1 MNQPQTAPNKLWFLK
16 HIRLFDGISPS
27 EMQEMEKITRMEEV
41 KKRQPLYLPG
51 DPSSN
56 VYLLKKGRVKIAN
69 TAPNGK
75 EVTFDILEP
84 GEVFGELDVLEDAP
98 RSTSAETLD
107 DAVICVIPRKD
118 FDQYLAMHPT
128 VMFKLTKLIGLR
140 LKKIQSR
147 VEDLVFREV
156 PARLAHLLSELGKT
170 EGVVEKQG
178 IRLKVK
184 LTHQEMAN
192 LIGCSRETVS
202 TTMGQFRD
210 DGLIQIDGRTITI
223 LKPDGLSRLVSGP
236 LHFNIRTPS
245 NASAMGSVHGSHR
258 RRYGLAQ
265 ASDLC
270 PMFHKLKRAGE
281 TEDKTRP
288 LRKIVV
294 RLPRQGYLGHEVH
307 GGRFRERGLDELPQ
321 VELEPG
327 GVGEV
332 R

>member
-1 MNQPQTAPNKLWFLK
+1 MNQPQAAPNKLWFLK

-170 EGVVEKQG
+170 EGVAEKQG

-210 DGLIQIDGRTITI
+210 DGLIQLDGRTITI
-223 LKPDGLSRLVSGP
+223 LKPDGLSRLVS
-236 LHFNIRTPS
+236 
-245 NASAMGSVHGSHR
+245 
-258 RRYGLAQ
+258 
-265 ASDLC
+265 
-270 PMFHKLKRAGE
+270 
-281 TEDKTRP
+281 
-288 LRKIVV
+288 
-294 RLPRQGYLGHEVH
+294 
-307 GGRFRERGLDELPQ
+307 
-321 VELEPG
+321 
-327 GVGEV
+327 
-332 R
+332 

>member
-128 VMFKLTKLIGLR
+128 VMCKLTKLIGLR
-140 LKKIQSR
+140 RKKIQSR

-223 LKPDGLSRLVSGP
+223 LKPDGLSRLVS
-236 LHFNIRTPS
+236 
-245 NASAMGSVHGSHR
+245 
-258 RRYGLAQ
+258 
-265 ASDLC
+265 
-270 PMFHKLKRAGE
+270 
-281 TEDKTRP
+281 
-288 LRKIVV
+288 
-294 RLPRQGYLGHEVH
+294 
-307 GGRFRERGLDELPQ
+307 
-321 VELEPG
+321 
-327 GVGEV
+327 
-332 R
+332 

>member
-1 MNQPQTAPNKLWFLK
+1 MDHPQATPNKLWYLK
-16 HIRLFDGISPS
+16 HIHLFDGISPS

-56 VYLLKKGRVKIAN
+56 VYLLKRGRVKIAN
-69 TAPNGK
+69 TALNGK
-75 EVTFDILEP
+75 EVTFDILEA
-84 GEVFGELDVLEDAP
+84 GDVFGELDVLEDAP

-107 DAVICVIPRKD
+107 DALICVIPRKD
-118 FDQYLAMHPT
+118 FDQYLAMHPNVT
-128 VMFKLTKLIGLR
+128 IKLTKLIGLR

-170 EGVVEKQG
+170 EGVADKQG

-210 DGLIQIDGRTITI
+210 DGLIQMDGRTITI
-223 LKPDGLSRLVSGP
+223 VNEKGLLKL
-236 LHFNIRTPS
+236 
-245 NASAMGSVHGSHR
+245 
-258 RRYGLAQ
+258 
-265 ASDLC
+265 
-270 PMFHKLKRAGE
+270 
-281 TEDKTRP
+281 
-288 LRKIVV
+288 
-294 RLPRQGYLGHEVH
+294 
-307 GGRFRERGLDELPQ
+307 LD
-321 VELEPG
+321 
-327 GVGEV
+327 
-332 R
+332 

>member
-1 MNQPQTAPNKLWFLK
+1 MNQPHTAPNKLWFLK

-56 VYLLKKGRVKIAN
+56 VYLLKRGRVKIAN

-147 VEDLVFREV
+147 VEDLVFRDV

-170 EGVVEKQG
+170 EGAAGTQG
-178 IRLKVK
+178 IRLKVR

-210 DGLIQIDGRTITI
+210 DGLIQMDGRTITI
-223 LKPDGLSRLVSGP
+223 LKPDGLSRLMS
-236 LHFNIRTPS
+236 
-245 NASAMGSVHGSHR
+245 
-258 RRYGLAQ
+258 
-265 ASDLC
+265 
-270 PMFHKLKRAGE
+270 
-281 TEDKTRP
+281 
-288 LRKIVV
+288 
-294 RLPRQGYLGHEVH
+294 
-307 GGRFRERGLDELPQ
+307 
-321 VELEPG
+321 
-327 GVGEV
+327 
-332 R
+332 

>member
-1 MNQPQTAPNKLWFLK
+1 MSQPQTAPNKLWFLK
-16 HIRLFDGISPS
+16 HIRLFDGVSPS

-84 GEVFGELDVLEDAP
+84 GEVFGELDVLDDAP

-147 VEDLVFREV
+147 VEDLVFRDV
-156 PARLAHLLSELGKT
+156 PARLAHLLLELSKSD
-170 EGVVEKQG
+170 GVAENQG

-202 TTMGQFRD
+202 ASMGQFRD
-210 DGLIQIDGRTITI
+210 DGLIEMDGRTIT
-223 LKPDGLSRLVSGP
+223 LVNEKGL
-236 LHFNIRTPS
+236 T
-245 NASAMGSVHGSHR
+245 
-258 RRYGLAQ
+258 
-265 ASDLC
+265 DL
-270 PMFHKLKRAGE
+270 
-281 TEDKTRP
+281 
-288 LRKIVV
+288 
-294 RLPRQGYLGHEVH
+294 LG
-307 GGRFRERGLDELPQ
+307 
-321 VELEPG
+321 
-327 GVGEV
+327 
-332 R
+332 